1 MIMVF
6 FKKEIYREKTGESN
20 MNQHIALWTKK
31 QMRKQVAVIQG
42 EMAPSLVLKNASYL
56 NFALKKWVEANI
68 WILEDRIVYVGEKL
82 PDVAEGTEIVDVNGQ
97 YVVPGYIEPHCH
109 PFQLYNP
116 QTLSRYALQ
125 RGTSVFL
132 ADNFMLLF
140 EMNVSKALSF
150 MEGVNELPASFFWW
164 CRYDAQ
170 TELLD
175 EEKYFSE
182 KSIRQLLDSPYV
194 LQGGELTSWP
204 RVLQGD
210 DTILHWMLQ
219 TKKAG
224 KKIEGH
230 LPGASEKTL
239 TAMTLLGV
247 DCDHEAMTGTEVIDR
262 LNAGMQVSLRYSS
275 IRPDLPKLLR
285 QMKEEGITNFERI
298 FFTTDGSTP
307 AFYEE
312 GVTDRMISIALD
324 AGIDPIDAYAMVSYN
339 AARYYGLDHLFG
351 MIAPGRVAHLNLLE
365 DPRNPLPVSVLA
377 KGEWVKKDGRETK
390 ASTEADFD
398 FADYGLTRREITW
411 DLTDEDFQFSGLVG
425 IEMYNSVITRPYN
438 VSINPFSEEINEES
452 DECFLMLIDKEG
464 KWRTNTIIKGF
475 AKNLYGFASSY
486 SNTGDLLII
495 GKSKKD
501 MMLAFSR
508 LKELGGG
515 IVLAEK
521 GSVAAEIKLP
531 VAGGM
536 SNLAIEELIQ
546 EEKALTTALRERG
559 YQYEDPIYSLLF
571 FSSTHLPY
579 IRITQRGIYDVKK
592 KGLLFPSIMR

>member
-1 MIMVF
+1 
-6 FKKEIYREKTGESN
+6 
-20 MNQHIALWTKK
+20 MNQHIAFWTKA

-42 EMAPSLVLKNASYL
+42 ELAPSLVLTNATYL
-56 NFALKKWVEANI
+56 NTALKKWVKANI
-68 WILEDRIVYVGEKL
+68 WILEDRIVYVGEKM
-82 PDVAEGTEIVDVNGQ
+82 PDHRSGTEITDLEGKF
-97 YVVPGYIEPHCH
+97 VVPGYIEPHCH

-116 QTLSRYALQ
+116 QSLSRYALQ

-140 EMNVSKALSF
+140 EMNISKALSF
-150 MEGVNELPASFFWW
+150 MEDVNDLPSNFFWW

-170 TELLD
+170 TELL
-175 EEKYFSE
+175 EEENYFSE
-182 KSIRQLLDSPYV
+182 KSVRQLLESPYV

-204 RVLQGD
+204 RVLHGD
-210 DTILHWMLQ
+210 DTLLHWMLK

-247 DCDHEAMTGTEVIDR
+247 DCDHEAMTGTEVMDR
-262 LNAGMQVSLRYSS
+262 LNAGLQVSLRYSS

-285 QMKEEGITNFERI
+285 QMKEEGITNYERI
-298 FFTTDGSTP
+298 FMTTDGSTP

-312 GVTDRMISIALD
+312 GVTDKMLQIALE
-324 AGIDPIDAYAMVSYN
+324 AGLDPVDAYMMVSYN
-339 AARYYGLDHLFG
+339 VARYYGLDHLFG
-351 MIAPGRVAHLNLLE
+351 MVAAGRVAHLNIL
-365 DPRNPLPVSVLA
+365 DDVTNPLPESVLA
-377 KGEWVKKDGRETK
+377 KGKWMKRNGKDVSEDK
-390 ASTEADFD
+390 DFD
-398 FADYGLTRREITW
+398 FDWEGHGIRKREITW
-411 DLTDEDFQFSGLVG
+411 DLQDEDFQFSGLVG

-464 KWRTNTIIKGF
+464 KWRTNTIVKGF

-495 GKSKKD
+495 GKNKKD
-501 MMLAFSR
+501 MALAFER
-508 LKELGGG
+508 LKEVGGG
-515 IVLAEK
+515 IVLAER
-521 GSVAAEIKLP
+521 GEIVAEIKLP
-531 VAGGM
+531 LAGGM
-536 SNLAIEELIQ
+536 SNLSIEELVV
-546 EEKALTTALRERG
+546 EEKRLTNALRERG

>member
-1 MIMVF
+1 
-6 FKKEIYREKTGESN
+6 
-20 MNQHIALWTKK
+20 MNQHIAFWTKA

-42 EMAPSLVLKNASYL
+42 ELAPSLVLTNATYL
-56 NFALKKWVEANI
+56 NTALKKWVKANI
-68 WILEDRIVYVGEKL
+68 WILQDRIVYVGEKM
-82 PDVAEGTEIVDVNGQ
+82 PEHTKGTEITDLEGKF
-97 YVVPGYIEPHCH
+97 VVPGYIEPHCH

-116 QTLSRYALQ
+116 QSLSRYALQ

-140 EMNVSKALSF
+140 EMNISKALSF
-150 MEGVNELPASFFWW
+150 MEDMNDLPSNFFWW

-170 TELLD
+170 TELL
-175 EEKYFSE
+175 EEENYFSE
-182 KSIRQLLDSPYV
+182 KSVRQLLESPYV

-204 RVLQGD
+204 RVLHGD
-210 DTILHWMLQ
+210 DTLLHWMLK

-247 DCDHEAMTGTEVIDR
+247 DCDHEAMTGTEVMDR
-262 LNAGMQVSLRYSS
+262 LNAGLQVSLRYSS

-298 FFTTDGSTP
+298 FMTTDGSTP

-312 GVTDRMISIALD
+312 GVTDKMLQIALE
-324 AGIDPIDAYAMVSYN
+324 AGLDPVDAYMMVSYN
-339 AARYYGLDHLFG
+339 VARYYGLDHLFG
-351 MIAPGRVAHLNLLE
+351 MVAAGRVAHLNIL
-365 DPRNPLPVSVLA
+365 DDVTNPLPESVLA
-377 KGEWVKKDGRETK
+377 KGKWMKRDGKDVSDDR
-390 ASTEADFD
+390 DFQFD
-398 FADYGLTRREITW
+398 WEGHGIKEREISW
-411 DLTDEDFQFSGLVG
+411 DLQDEDFQFSGLVG

-438 VSINPFSEEINEES
+438 VSINPFSEEINGES

-464 KWRTNTIIKGF
+464 KWRINTVVKGF

-501 MMLAFSR
+501 MAVAFER
-508 LKELGGG
+508 LKEVGGG
-515 IVLAEK
+515 IVLAER
-521 GSVAAEIKLP
+521 GEIVAEIKLP
-531 VAGGM
+531 LAGGM
-536 SNLAIEELIQ
+536 SNLSIEELVV
-546 EEKALTTALRERG
+546 EEKRLTNALRERG

>member
-1 MIMVF
+1 
-6 FKKEIYREKTGESN
+6 
-20 MNQHIALWTKK
+20 MNQHIAFWNKS

-42 EMAPSLVLKNASYL
+42 EMAPSLVLKNAAYL
-56 NFALKKWVEANI
+56 NTALKKWTKANI
-68 WILEDRIVYVGEKL
+68 WILEDRIIYVGEKL
-82 PDVAEGTEIVDVNGQ
+82 PAKDTGTEYADLEGRF
-97 YVVPGYIEPHCH
+97 VVPGYIEPHCH

-140 EMNVSKALSF
+140 EMNISKALSF
-150 MEGVNELPASFFWW
+150 MEDVNEMPANFFWW

-170 TELLD
+170 TELAE

-182 KSIRQLLDSPYV
+182 TSIKKLLESPYV

-210 DTILHWMLQ
+210 DTLLHWMLK

-262 LNAGMQVSLRYSS
+262 LNAGLQVSLRYSS

-312 GVTDRMISIALD
+312 GVTDKMLEIALE
-324 AGIDPIDAYAMVSYN
+324 AGIDPVDAYMMVSYN
-339 AARYYGLDHLFG
+339 VARYYGMDHLFG
-351 MIAPGRVAHLNLLE
+351 MVAPGRVAHLNIL
-365 DPRNPLPVSVLA
+365 DDIHNPLPVSVLA
-377 KGEWVKKDGRETK
+377 KGKWMKRDGIDISKDE
-390 ASTEADFD
+390 DFEFD
-398 FADYGLTRREITW
+398 WEGHGISQRKIDW
-411 DLTDEDFQFSGLVG
+411 DLHDDDFQFSGLVG

-464 KWRTNTIIKGF
+464 KWRTNTIVKGF

-501 MMLAFSR
+501 MSLAFER
-508 LKELGGG
+508 LKEIGGG
-515 IVLAEK
+515 IVLTEK
-521 GSVAAEIKLP
+521 GKVIAEINLP
-531 VAGGM
+531 LAGGM
-536 SNLAIEELIQ
+536 SNLAIEELME
-546 EEKALTTALRERG
+546 EEKALTRALRDRG

>member
-1 MIMVF
+1 
-6 FKKEIYREKTGESN
+6 
-20 MNQHIALWTKK
+20 MNQHIAFWTKA

-42 EMAPSLVLKNASYL
+42 ELAPSLVLTNATYL
-56 NFALKKWVEANI
+56 NTALKKWVKANI
-68 WILEDRIVYVGEKL
+68 WILQDRIVYVGEKM
-82 PDVAEGTEIVDVNGQ
+82 PEHTTGTEITDLEGKF
-97 YVVPGYIEPHCH
+97 VVPGYIEPHCH

-116 QTLSRYALQ
+116 QSLSRYALQ

-140 EMNVSKALSF
+140 EMNISKALSF
-150 MEGVNELPASFFWW
+150 MEDVNDLPSNFFWW

-170 TELLD
+170 TELL
-175 EEKYFSE
+175 EEENYFSE
-182 KSIRQLLDSPYV
+182 KSVRQLLESPYV

-204 RVLQGD
+204 RVLHGD
-210 DTILHWMLQ
+210 DTLLHWMLK

-247 DCDHEAMTGTEVIDR
+247 DCDHEAMTGTEVMDR
-262 LNAGMQVSLRYSS
+262 LNAGLQVSLRYSS

-285 QMKEEGITNFERI
+285 QMKEEGITNYERI
-298 FFTTDGSTP
+298 FMTTDGSTP

-312 GVTDRMISIALD
+312 GVTDKMLEIALE
-324 AGIDPIDAYAMVSYN
+324 AGLDPVDAYMMVSYN
-339 AARYYGLDHLFG
+339 VARYYGLDHLFG
-351 MIAPGRVAHLNLLE
+351 MVAAGRVAHLNIL
-365 DPRNPLPVSVLA
+365 DDVTNPLPESVLA
-377 KGEWVKKDGRETK
+377 KGKWMKRDGKDVSNDR
-390 ASTEADFD
+390 DFQFD
-398 FADYGLTRREITW
+398 WEGHGIKQREIKW
-411 DLTDEDFQFSGLVG
+411 DLQDEDFQFSGLVG

-438 VSINPFSEEINEES
+438 VSINPFSEEINGES

-464 KWRTNTIIKGF
+464 KWRINTVVKGF

-501 MMLAFSR
+501 MAVAFER
-508 LKELGGG
+508 LKEVGGG
-515 IVLAEK
+515 IVLAER
-521 GSVAAEIKLP
+521 GEIVAEIKLP
-531 VAGGM
+531 LAGGM
-536 SNLAIEELIQ
+536 SNLSIEELVV
-546 EEKALTTALRERG
+546 EEKRLTSALRERG

>member
-1 MIMVF
+1 
-6 FKKEIYREKTGESN
+6 
-20 MNQHIALWTKK
+20 MNQHIAFWTKA

-42 EMAPSLVLKNASYL
+42 ELAPSLVLTNATYL
-56 NFALKKWVEANI
+56 NTALKKWVKANI
-68 WILEDRIVYVGEKL
+68 WILHDRIVYVGEKM
-82 PDVAEGTEIVDVNGQ
+82 PDHTKGTEITDLEGKF
-97 YVVPGYIEPHCH
+97 VVPGYIEPHCH

-116 QTLSRYALQ
+116 QSLSRYALQ

-140 EMNVSKALSF
+140 EMNISKALSF
-150 MEGVNELPASFFWW
+150 MEDVNDLPSNFFWW

-170 TELLD
+170 TELL
-175 EEKYFSE
+175 EEENYFSE
-182 KSIRQLLDSPYV
+182 KSVRQLLESPYV

-204 RVLQGD
+204 RVLHGD
-210 DTILHWMLQ
+210 DTLLHWMLK

-247 DCDHEAMTGTEVIDR
+247 DCDHEAMTGTEVMDR
-262 LNAGMQVSLRYSS
+262 LNAGLQVSLRYSS

-285 QMKEEGITNFERI
+285 QMKEEGITNYERI
-298 FFTTDGSTP
+298 FMTTDGSTP

-312 GVTDRMISIALD
+312 GVTDKMLQIALE
-324 AGIDPIDAYAMVSYN
+324 AGLDPVDAYMMVSYN
-339 AARYYGLDHLFG
+339 VARYYGLDHLFG
-351 MIAPGRVAHLNLLE
+351 MVAAGRVAHLNIL
-365 DPRNPLPVSVLA
+365 DDVTNPLPESVLA
-377 KGEWVKKDGRETK
+377 KGKWMKRDGKDVSEDRDFHFDWEGHGIKK
-390 ASTEADFD
+390 
-398 FADYGLTRREITW
+398 REITW
-411 DLTDEDFQFSGLVG
+411 DLQDEDFQFSGLVG

-438 VSINPFSEEINEES
+438 VSINPFSEEINGES

-464 KWRTNTIIKGF
+464 KWRTNTIVKGF

-501 MMLAFSR
+501 MAVAFER
-508 LKELGGG
+508 LKEVGGG
-515 IVLAEK
+515 IVLAER
-521 GSVAAEIKLP
+521 GEIVAEIKLP
-531 VAGGM
+531 LAGGM
-536 SNLAIEELIQ
+536 SNLSIEELVV
-546 EEKALTTALRERG
+546 EEKRLTNALRERG

>member
-1 MIMVF
+1 
-6 FKKEIYREKTGESN
+6 
-20 MNQHIALWTKK
+20 MNQHIAFWTKA

-42 EMAPSLVLKNASYL
+42 ELAPSLVLTNATYL
-56 NFALKKWVEANI
+56 NTALKKWVKANI
-68 WILEDRIVYVGEKL
+68 WILQDRIVYVGEKM
-82 PDVAEGTEIVDVNGQ
+82 PEHTTGTEITDLEGKF
-97 YVVPGYIEPHCH
+97 VVPGYIEPHCH

-116 QTLSRYALQ
+116 QSLSRYALQ

-140 EMNVSKALSF
+140 EMNISKALSF
-150 MEGVNELPASFFWW
+150 MEDVNDLPSNFFWW

-170 TELLD
+170 TELL
-175 EEKYFSE
+175 EEENYFSE
-182 KSIRQLLDSPYV
+182 KSVRQLLESPYV

-204 RVLQGD
+204 RVLHGD
-210 DTILHWMLQ
+210 DTLLHWMLK

-247 DCDHEAMTGTEVIDR
+247 DCDHEAMTGTEVMDR
-262 LNAGMQVSLRYSS
+262 LNAGLQVSLRYSS

-285 QMKEEGITNFERI
+285 QMKEEGITNYERI
-298 FFTTDGSTP
+298 FMTTDGSTP

-312 GVTDRMISIALD
+312 GVTDKMLQIALE
-324 AGIDPIDAYAMVSYN
+324 AGLDPVDAYMMVSYN
-339 AARYYGLDHLFG
+339 VARYYGLDHLFG
-351 MIAPGRVAHLNLLE
+351 MVAAGRVAHLNILE
-365 DPRNPLPVSVLA
+365 DVTNPLPESVLA
-377 KGEWVKKDGRETK
+377 KGKWMKRDGEDVSDDR
-390 ASTEADFD
+390 DFHFD
-398 FADYGLTRREITW
+398 WEGHGIRKREITW
-411 DLTDEDFQFSGLVG
+411 DLQDEDFQFSGLVG

-464 KWRTNTIIKGF
+464 KWRTNTIVKGF

-501 MMLAFSR
+501 MAVAFER
-508 LKELGGG
+508 LKEVGGG
-515 IVLAEK
+515 IVLAER
-521 GSVAAEIKLP
+521 GEIVAEIKLP
-531 VAGGM
+531 LVGGM
-536 SNLAIEELIQ
+536 SNLGIEELVV
-546 EEKALTTALRERG
+546 EEKRLTNALRERG

>member
-1 MIMVF
+1 
-6 FKKEIYREKTGESN
+6 
-20 MNQHIALWTKK
+20 MNQHIAFWTKA

-42 EMAPSLVLKNASYL
+42 ELAPSLVLTNVTYL
-56 NFALKKWVEANI
+56 NTALKKWVKANI
-68 WILEDRIVYVGEKL
+68 WILHDRIVYVGEKM
-82 PDVAEGTEIVDVNGQ
+82 PDCTNGTEITDLEGKF
-97 YVVPGYIEPHCH
+97 VVPGYIEPHCH

-116 QTLSRYALQ
+116 QSFSRYALQ

-140 EMNVSKALSF
+140 EMNISKALSF
-150 MEGVNELPASFFWW
+150 MEDVNDLPSNFFWW

-170 TELLD
+170 TELL
-175 EEKYFSE
+175 EEENYFSE
-182 KSIRQLLDSPYV
+182 KSVRQLLESPYV

-210 DTILHWMLQ
+210 DTLLHWMLK

-247 DCDHEAMTGTEVIDR
+247 DCDHEAMTGTEVMDR
-262 LNAGMQVSLRYSS
+262 LNAGLQVSLRYSS

-285 QMKEEGITNFERI
+285 QMKEEGITNYERI
-298 FFTTDGSTP
+298 FMTTDGSTP

-312 GVTDRMISIALD
+312 GVTDKMLQIALE
-324 AGIDPIDAYAMVSYN
+324 AGLDPVDAYMMVSYN
-339 AARYYGLDHLFG
+339 VARYYGLDHLFG
-351 MIAPGRVAHLNLLE
+351 MVAAGRVAHLNIL
-365 DPRNPLPVSVLA
+365 DDVTNPLPESVLA
-377 KGEWVKKDGRETK
+377 KGKWMKRDGKDVSDDRDFQFDWEGHGIKK
-390 ASTEADFD
+390 
-398 FADYGLTRREITW
+398 REIKW
-411 DLTDEDFQFSGLVG
+411 DLQDEDFQFSGLVG

-438 VSINPFSEEINEES
+438 VSISPFSEEINGES

-464 KWRTNTIIKGF
+464 KWRTNTIVKGF

-501 MMLAFSR
+501 MALAFKR
-508 LKELGGG
+508 LKEVGGG
-515 IVLAEK
+515 IVLAER
-521 GSVAAEIKLP
+521 GEIVAEIKLP
-531 VAGGM
+531 LAGGM
-536 SNLAIEELIQ
+536 SNLSIEELVV
-546 EEKALTTALRERG
+546 EEKRLTNALRERG

>member
-1 MIMVF
+1 
-6 FKKEIYREKTGESN
+6 
-20 MNQHIALWTKK
+20 MNQHIAFWTKA

-42 EMAPSLVLKNASYL
+42 ELAPSLVLTNATYL
-56 NFALKKWVEANI
+56 NTALKKWVKANI
-68 WILEDRIVYVGEKL
+68 WILQDRIVYVGEKM
-82 PDVAEGTEIVDVNGQ
+82 PEHTTGTEITDLEGKF
-97 YVVPGYIEPHCH
+97 VVPGYIEPHCH

-116 QTLSRYALQ
+116 QSLSRYALQ

-140 EMNVSKALSF
+140 EMSISKALSF
-150 MEGVNELPASFFWW
+150 MEDVNDLPSNFFWW

-170 TELLD
+170 TELL
-175 EEKYFSE
+175 EEENYFSE
-182 KSIRQLLDSPYV
+182 KSVRQLLESPYV

-204 RVLQGD
+204 RVLHGD
-210 DTILHWMLQ
+210 DTLLHWMLK

-247 DCDHEAMTGTEVIDR
+247 DCDHEAMTGTEVMDR
-262 LNAGMQVSLRYSS
+262 LNAGLQVSLRYSS

-285 QMKEEGITNFERI
+285 QMKEEGITNYERI
-298 FFTTDGSTP
+298 FMTTDGSTP

-312 GVTDRMISIALD
+312 GVTDKMLEIALE
-324 AGIDPIDAYAMVSYN
+324 AGLDPVDAYMMVSYN
-339 AARYYGLDHLFG
+339 VARYYGLDHLFG
-351 MIAPGRVAHLNLLE
+351 MVAAGRVAHLNIL
-365 DPRNPLPVSVLA
+365 DDVTNPLPESVLA
-377 KGEWVKKDGRETK
+377 KGKWMKRDGKDVSDDRDFQFDWEGHGIKKRDIK
-390 ASTEADFD
+390 
-398 FADYGLTRREITW
+398 W
-411 DLTDEDFQFSGLVG
+411 DLQDEDFQFSGLVG

-438 VSINPFSEEINEES
+438 VSINPFSEEINGES

-464 KWRTNTIIKGF
+464 KWRINTVVKGF

-501 MMLAFSR
+501 MAVAFER
-508 LKELGGG
+508 LKEVGGG
-515 IVLAEK
+515 IVLAER
-521 GSVAAEIKLP
+521 GEIVAEIKLP
-531 VAGGM
+531 LAGGM
-536 SNLAIEELIQ
+536 SNLSIEELVV
-546 EEKALTTALRERG
+546 EEKRLTNALRERG

>member
-1 MIMVF
+1 
-6 FKKEIYREKTGESN
+6 
-20 MNQHIALWTKK
+20 MNQHIAFWTKA

-42 EMAPSLVLKNASYL
+42 ELAPSLVLTNATYL
-56 NFALKKWVEANI
+56 NTALKKWVKANI
-68 WILEDRIVYVGEKL
+68 WILQDRIVYVGEKM
-82 PDVAEGTEIVDVNGQ
+82 PEHTTGTEITDLGGKF
-97 YVVPGYIEPHCH
+97 VVPGYIEPHCH

-116 QTLSRYALQ
+116 QSLSRYALQ

-140 EMNVSKALSF
+140 EMNISKALSF
-150 MEGVNELPASFFWW
+150 MEDVNDLPSNFFWW

-170 TELLD
+170 TELL
-175 EEKYFSE
+175 EEENYFSE
-182 KSIRQLLDSPYV
+182 KSVRQLLESPYV

-204 RVLQGD
+204 RVLHGD
-210 DTILHWMLQ
+210 DTLLHWMLK

-247 DCDHEAMTGTEVIDR
+247 DCDHEAMTGTEVMDR
-262 LNAGMQVSLRYSS
+262 LNAGLQVSLRYSS

-285 QMKEEGITNFERI
+285 QMKEEGITNYERI
-298 FFTTDGSTP
+298 FMTTDGSTP

-312 GVTDRMISIALD
+312 GVTDKMLEIALE
-324 AGIDPIDAYAMVSYN
+324 AGLDPVDAYMMVSYN
-339 AARYYGLDHLFG
+339 VARYYGLDHLFG
-351 MIAPGRVAHLNLLE
+351 MVAAGRVAHLNIL
-365 DPRNPLPVSVLA
+365 DDVTNPLPESVLA
-377 KGEWVKKDGRETK
+377 KGKWMKRDGKDVSNDR
-390 ASTEADFD
+390 DFQFD
-398 FADYGLTRREITW
+398 WEGHGIKQREIKW
-411 DLTDEDFQFSGLVG
+411 DLQDEDFQFSGLVG

-438 VSINPFSEEINEES
+438 VSINPFSEEINGES

-464 KWRTNTIIKGF
+464 KWRINTVVKGF

-501 MMLAFSR
+501 MAVAFER
-508 LKELGGG
+508 LKEVGGG
-515 IVLAEK
+515 IVLAER
-521 GSVAAEIKLP
+521 GEIVAEIKLP
-531 VAGGM
+531 LAGGM
-536 SNLAIEELIQ
+536 SNLSIEELVV
-546 EEKALTTALRERG
+546 EEKRLTSALRERG

>member
-1 MIMVF
+1 
-6 FKKEIYREKTGESN
+6 
-20 MNQHIALWTKK
+20 MNQHIAFWTKA

-42 EMAPSLVLKNASYL
+42 ELAPSLVLTNATYL
-56 NFALKKWVEANI
+56 NTALKKWVKANI
-68 WILEDRIVYVGEKL
+68 WILEDRIVYVGEKM
-82 PDVAEGTEIVDVNGQ
+82 PEHTTGTEIADLEGKF
-97 YVVPGYIEPHCH
+97 VVPGYIEPHCH

-116 QTLSRYALQ
+116 QSLSRYALQ

-140 EMNVSKALSF
+140 EMNISKALSF
-150 MEGVNELPASFFWW
+150 MEDVNDLPSNFFWW

-170 TELLD
+170 TELL
-175 EEKYFSE
+175 EEENYFSE
-182 KSIRQLLDSPYV
+182 KSVRQLLESPYV

-204 RVLQGD
+204 RVLHGD
-210 DTILHWMLQ
+210 DTLLHWMLK

-247 DCDHEAMTGTEVIDR
+247 DCDHEAMTGTEVMER
-262 LNAGMQVSLRYSS
+262 LNAGLQVSLRYSS

-285 QMKEEGITNFERI
+285 QMKEEGITNYERI
-298 FFTTDGSTP
+298 FMTTDGSTP

-312 GVTDRMISIALD
+312 GVTDKMLQIALE
-324 AGIDPIDAYAMVSYN
+324 AGLDPVDAYMMVSYN
-339 AARYYGLDHLFG
+339 VARYYGLDHLFG
-351 MIAPGRVAHLNLLE
+351 MVAAGRVAHLNIL
-365 DPRNPLPVSVLA
+365 DDVTNPLPESVLA
-377 KGEWVKKDGRETK
+377 KGKWMKRDDKDV
-390 ASTEADFD
+390 SADRDFQFD
-398 FADYGLTRREITW
+398 WEGHGILKREITW
-411 DLTDEDFQFSGLVG
+411 DLQDEDFQFSGLVG

-438 VSINPFSEEINEES
+438 VSINPFSEEINGES

-464 KWRTNTIIKGF
+464 KWRINTVVKGF

-501 MMLAFSR
+501 MAVAFER
-508 LKELGGG
+508 LKEVGGG
-515 IVLAEK
+515 IVLAER
-521 GSVAAEIKLP
+521 GEIVAEIKLP
-531 VAGGM
+531 LAGGM
-536 SNLAIEELIQ
+536 SNLSIEELVV
-546 EEKALTTALRERG
+546 EEKRLTNALRERG

>member
-1 MIMVF
+1 
-6 FKKEIYREKTGESN
+6 
-20 MNQHIALWTKK
+20 MNQHIAFWTKA

-42 EMAPSLVLKNASYL
+42 ELAPSLVLTNATYL
-56 NFALKKWVEANI
+56 NTALKKWVKANI
-68 WILEDRIVYVGEKL
+68 WILQDRIVYVGEKM
-82 PDVAEGTEIVDVNGQ
+82 PEHTTGTEITDLEGKF
-97 YVVPGYIEPHCH
+97 VVPGYIEPHCH

-116 QTLSRYALQ
+116 QSLSRYALQ

-140 EMNVSKALSF
+140 EMNISKALSF
-150 MEGVNELPASFFWW
+150 MEDVNDLPSNFFWW

-170 TELLD
+170 TELL
-175 EEKYFSE
+175 EEENYFSE
-182 KSIRQLLDSPYV
+182 KSVRQLLESPYV

-204 RVLQGD
+204 RVLHGD
-210 DTILHWMLQ
+210 DTLLHWMLK

-247 DCDHEAMTGTEVIDR
+247 DCDHEAMTGTEVMDR
-262 LNAGMQVSLRYSS
+262 LNAGLQVSLRYSS
-275 IRPDLPKLLR
+275 IRPDLPKLLS
-285 QMKEEGITNFERI
+285 QMKEKGITNYERI
-298 FFTTDGSTP
+298 FMTTDGSTP

-312 GVTDRMISIALD
+312 GVTDKMLEIALE
-324 AGIDPIDAYAMVSYN
+324 AGLDSVDAYMMVSYN
-339 AARYYGLDHLFG
+339 VARYYGLDHLFG
-351 MIAPGRVAHLNLLE
+351 MIAAGRVAHLNIL
-365 DPRNPLPVSVLA
+365 DDVANPLPESVLA
-377 KGEWVKKDGRETK
+377 KGKWMKRDGKDVSDDRDFQFDWDGHGIKK
-390 ASTEADFD
+390 
-398 FADYGLTRREITW
+398 REIKW
-411 DLTDEDFQFSGLVG
+411 DLQDEDFQFSGLVG

-438 VSINPFSEEINEES
+438 VSINPFSEEINGES

-464 KWRTNTIIKGF
+464 KWRINTVVKGF

-501 MMLAFSR
+501 MAVAFER
-508 LKELGGG
+508 LKEVGGG
-515 IVLAEK
+515 IVLAER
-521 GSVAAEIKLP
+521 GEIVAEIKLP
-531 VAGGM
+531 LAGGM
-536 SNLAIEELIQ
+536 SNLSIEELVV
-546 EEKALTTALRERG
+546 EEKRLTNALRERG

>member
-1 MIMVF
+1 
-6 FKKEIYREKTGESN
+6 
-20 MNQHIALWTKK
+20 MNQHIAFWTKA

-42 EMAPSLVLKNASYL
+42 ELAPSLVLTNATYL
-56 NFALKKWVEANI
+56 NTALKKWVKANI
-68 WILEDRIVYVGEKL
+68 WILQDRIVYVGEKM
-82 PDVAEGTEIVDVNGQ
+82 PEHTKGTEITDLEGKF
-97 YVVPGYIEPHCH
+97 VVPGYIEPHCH

-116 QTLSRYALQ
+116 QSLSRYALQ

-140 EMNVSKALSF
+140 EMNISKALSF
-150 MEGVNELPASFFWW
+150 MEDMNDLPSNFFWW

-170 TELLD
+170 TELL
-175 EEKYFSE
+175 EEENYFSE
-182 KSIRQLLDSPYV
+182 KSVRQLLESPYV

-204 RVLQGD
+204 RVLHGD
-210 DTILHWMLQ
+210 DTLLHWMLK

-247 DCDHEAMTGTEVIDR
+247 DCDHEAMTGTEVMDR
-262 LNAGMQVSLRYSS
+262 LNAGLQVSLRYSS

-298 FFTTDGSTP
+298 FMTTDGSTP

-312 GVTDRMISIALD
+312 GVTDKMLQIALE
-324 AGIDPIDAYAMVSYN
+324 AGLDPVDAYMMVSYN
-339 AARYYGLDHLFG
+339 VARYYGLDHLFG
-351 MIAPGRVAHLNLLE
+351 MVAAGRVAHLNIL
-365 DPRNPLPVSVLA
+365 DDVTNPLPESVLA
-377 KGEWVKKDGRETK
+377 KGKWMKRDGKDVSDDRDFQFDWEGHGIKK
-390 ASTEADFD
+390 
-398 FADYGLTRREITW
+398 REITW
-411 DLTDEDFQFSGLVG
+411 DLQDEDFQFSGLVG

-438 VSINPFSEEINEES
+438 VSINPFSEEINGES

-464 KWRTNTIIKGF
+464 KWRINTVVKGF

-501 MMLAFSR
+501 MAVAFER
-508 LKELGGG
+508 LKEVGGG
-515 IVLAEK
+515 IVLAER
-521 GSVAAEIKLP
+521 GEIVAEIKLP
-531 VAGGM
+531 LAGGM
-536 SNLAIEELIQ
+536 SNLSIEELVV
-546 EEKALTTALRERG
+546 EEKRLTNALRERG

>member
-1 MIMVF
+1 
-6 FKKEIYREKTGESN
+6 
-20 MNQHIALWTKK
+20 MNQHIAFWTKA
-31 QMRKQVAVIQG
+31 QLRKQVSVIQG
-42 EMAPSLVLKNASYL
+42 EMAPSLVLKNATYL
-56 NFALKKWVEANI
+56 NAALKKWTKANI

-82 PDVAEGTEIVDVNGQ
+82 PDKVEGTDFKDLEGQ

-140 EMNVSKALSF
+140 EMNISKALSF
-150 MEGVNELPASFFWW
+150 MEDVNELPTNFFWW

-170 TELLD
+170 TELLQ
-175 EEKYFSE
+175 EEDYFSE
-182 KSIRQLLDSPYV
+182 TSINQLLDSPYV

-204 RVLQGD
+204 RVLHGD
-210 DTILHWMLQ
+210 DTLLHWMLK

-247 DCDHEAMTGTEVIDR
+247 DCDHEAMTGTEVMDR
-262 LNAGMQVSLRYSS
+262 LNAGLQVSLRYSS

-298 FFTTDGSTP
+298 FMTTDGSTP

-312 GVTDRMISIALD
+312 GVTDKMLKIALE
-324 AGIDPIDAYAMVSYN
+324 AGIDPIDAYMMASYN
-339 AARYYGLDHLFG
+339 VARYYGLDHLFG
-351 MIAPGRVAHLNLLE
+351 MVAPGRVAHLNILDDLA
-365 DPRNPLPVSVLA
+365 NPLPVSVLA
-377 KGEWVKKDGRETK
+377 KGKWMKENGQDTSED
-390 ASTEADFD
+390 ADFAFD
-398 FADYGLTRREITW
+398 WAGHGIKQREIKW
-411 DLTDEDFQFSGLVG
+411 ELTDEDFQFSGLVG

-438 VSINPFSEEINEES
+438 VSINPFSEQINEES
-452 DECFLMLIDKEG
+452 DECFLMLIDKDG
-464 KWRTNTIIKGF
+464 KWRTNTIVKGF

-486 SNTGDLLII
+486 SNTGDLLVI

-501 MMLAFSR
+501 MALAFNR
-508 LKELGGG
+508 LKEVGGG
-515 IVLAEK
+515 IILAEK
-521 GSVAAEIKLP
+521 GEIVAEIKLP
-531 VAGGM
+531 LAGGM
-536 SNLAIEELIQ
+536 SNLAIEELIE
-546 EEKALTTALRERG
+546 EEKGLTSALRERG
-559 YQYEDPIYSLLF
+559 YVYEDPIYSLLF

>member
-1 MIMVF
+1 
-6 FKKEIYREKTGESN
+6 
-20 MNQHIALWTKK
+20 MNQHIAFWTKA

-42 EMAPSLVLKNASYL
+42 ELVPSLVLTNATYL
-56 NFALKKWVEANI
+56 NTALKKWVKANI
-68 WILEDRIVYVGEKL
+68 WILQDRIVYVGEKM
-82 PDVAEGTEIVDVNGQ
+82 PEHTTGTEITDLEGKF
-97 YVVPGYIEPHCH
+97 VVPGYIEPHCH

-116 QTLSRYALQ
+116 QSLSRYALQ

-140 EMNVSKALSF
+140 EMNISKALSF
-150 MEGVNELPASFFWW
+150 MEDVNDLPSNFFWW

-170 TELLD
+170 TELL
-175 EEKYFSE
+175 EEENYFSE
-182 KSIRQLLDSPYV
+182 KSVRQLLESPYV

-204 RVLQGD
+204 RVLHGD
-210 DTILHWMLQ
+210 DTLLHWMLK

-247 DCDHEAMTGTEVIDR
+247 DCDHEAMTGTEVMDR
-262 LNAGMQVSLRYSS
+262 LNAGLQVSLRYSS

-285 QMKEEGITNFERI
+285 QMKEEGITNYERI
-298 FFTTDGSTP
+298 FMTTDGSTP

-312 GVTDRMISIALD
+312 GVTDKMLEIALE
-324 AGIDPIDAYAMVSYN
+324 AGLDPVDAYMMVSYN
-339 AARYYGLDHLFG
+339 VARYYGLDHLFG
-351 MIAPGRVAHLNLLE
+351 MVAAGRVAHLNIL
-365 DPRNPLPVSVLA
+365 DDVTNPLPESVLA
-377 KGEWVKKDGRETK
+377 KGKWMKRDGKDVSNDR
-390 ASTEADFD
+390 DFQFD
-398 FADYGLTRREITW
+398 WEGHGIKQREINW
-411 DLTDEDFQFSGLVG
+411 DLQDEDFQFSGLVG

-438 VSINPFSEEINEES
+438 VSINPFSEEINGES

-464 KWRTNTIIKGF
+464 KWRINTVVKGF

-501 MMLAFSR
+501 MAVAFER
-508 LKELGGG
+508 LKEVGGG
-515 IVLAEK
+515 IVLAER
-521 GSVAAEIKLP
+521 GEIVAEIKLP
-531 VAGGM
+531 LAGGM
-536 SNLAIEELIQ
+536 SNLSIEELVV
-546 EEKALTTALRERG
+546 EEKRLTSALRERG

>member
-1 MIMVF
+1 
-6 FKKEIYREKTGESN
+6 
-20 MNQHIALWTKK
+20 MNQHIAFWTKA

-42 EMAPSLVLKNASYL
+42 ELAPSLVLTNATYL
-56 NFALKKWVEANI
+56 NTALKKWVKANI
-68 WILEDRIVYVGEKL
+68 WILQDRIVYVGEKMPEHTTGMEITDL
-82 PDVAEGTEIVDVNGQ
+82 EGKF
-97 YVVPGYIEPHCH
+97 VVPGYIEPHCH

-116 QTLSRYALQ
+116 QSLSRYALQ

-140 EMNVSKALSF
+140 EMNISKALSF
-150 MEGVNELPASFFWW
+150 MEDVNDLPSNFFWW

-170 TELLD
+170 TELL
-175 EEKYFSE
+175 EEENYFSE
-182 KSIRQLLDSPYV
+182 KSVRQLLESPYV

-204 RVLQGD
+204 RVLHGD
-210 DTILHWMLQ
+210 DTLLHWMLK

-247 DCDHEAMTGTEVIDR
+247 DCDHEAMTGTEVMDR
-262 LNAGMQVSLRYSS
+262 LNAGLQVSLRYSS

-285 QMKEEGITNFERI
+285 QMKEEGITNYERI
-298 FFTTDGSTP
+298 FMTTDGSTP

-312 GVTDRMISIALD
+312 GVTDKMLQIALE
-324 AGIDPIDAYAMVSYN
+324 AGLDPVDAYMMVSYN
-339 AARYYGLDHLFG
+339 VARYYGLDHLFG
-351 MIAPGRVAHLNLLE
+351 MVAAGRVAHLNIL
-365 DPRNPLPVSVLA
+365 DDVTNPLPESVLA
-377 KGEWVKKDGRETK
+377 KGKWMKRDGKDVSDDR
-390 ASTEADFD
+390 DFQFD
-398 FADYGLTRREITW
+398 WEGHGIKQREIKW
-411 DLTDEDFQFSGLVG
+411 DLQDEDFQFSGLVG

-438 VSINPFSEEINEES
+438 VSINPFSEEINGES

-464 KWRTNTIIKGF
+464 KWRINTVVKGF

-501 MMLAFSR
+501 MAVAFER
-508 LKELGGG
+508 LKEVGGG
-515 IVLAEK
+515 IVLAER
-521 GSVAAEIKLP
+521 GEIVAEIKLP
-531 VAGGM
+531 LAGGM
-536 SNLAIEELIQ
+536 SNLSIEELVV
-546 EEKALTTALRERG
+546 EEKRLTNALRERG

>member
-1 MIMVF
+1 
-6 FKKEIYREKTGESN
+6 
-20 MNQHIALWTKK
+20 MNQHIAFWTKA

-42 EMAPSLVLKNASYL
+42 ELAPSLVLTNATYL
-56 NFALKKWVEANI
+56 NTALKKWVKANI
-68 WILEDRIVYVGEKL
+68 WILQDRIVYVGEKM
-82 PDVAEGTEIVDVNGQ
+82 PEHTTGTEITDLEGKF
-97 YVVPGYIEPHCH
+97 VVPGYIEPHCH

-116 QTLSRYALQ
+116 QSLSRYALQ

-140 EMNVSKALSF
+140 EMNISKALSF
-150 MEGVNELPASFFWW
+150 MEDVNDLPSNFFWW

-170 TELLD
+170 TELL
-175 EEKYFSE
+175 EEENYFSE
-182 KSIRQLLDSPYV
+182 KSVRQLLESPYV

-204 RVLQGD
+204 RVLHGD
-210 DTILHWMLQ
+210 DTLLHWMLK

-247 DCDHEAMTGTEVIDR
+247 DCDHEAMTGTEVMDR
-262 LNAGMQVSLRYSS
+262 LNAGLQVSLRYSS

-285 QMKEEGITNFERI
+285 QMKEEGITNYERI
-298 FFTTDGSTP
+298 FMTTDGSTP

-312 GVTDRMISIALD
+312 GVTDKMLEIALE
-324 AGIDPIDAYAMVSYN
+324 AGLDPVDAYMMVSYN
-339 AARYYGLDHLFG
+339 VARYYGLDHLFG
-351 MIAPGRVAHLNLLE
+351 MVAAGRVAHLNIL
-365 DPRNPLPVSVLA
+365 DDVTNPLPESVLA
-377 KGEWVKKDGRETK
+377 KGKWMKRDGKDVSDDRDFQFDWEGHGIKK
-390 ASTEADFD
+390 
-398 FADYGLTRREITW
+398 REITW
-411 DLTDEDFQFSGLVG
+411 DLQDEDFQFSGLVG

-464 KWRTNTIIKGF
+464 KWRINTVVKGF

-501 MMLAFSR
+501 MAVAFER
-508 LKELGGG
+508 LKEVGGG
-515 IVLAEK
+515 IVLAER
-521 GSVAAEIKLP
+521 GEIVAEIKLP
-531 VAGGM
+531 LAGGM
-536 SNLAIEELIQ
+536 SNLSIEELVV
-546 EEKALTTALRERG
+546 EEKRLTSALRERG

>member
-1 MIMVF
+1 
-6 FKKEIYREKTGESN
+6 
-20 MNQHIALWTKK
+20 MNQHIAFWTKA

-42 EMAPSLVLKNASYL
+42 ELAPSLVLTNATYL
-56 NFALKKWVEANI
+56 NTALKKWVKANI
-68 WILEDRIVYVGEKL
+68 WILHDRIVYVGEKM
-82 PDVAEGTEIVDVNGQ
+82 PDHTKGTEITDLEGKF
-97 YVVPGYIEPHCH
+97 VVPGYIEPHCH

-116 QTLSRYALQ
+116 QSLSRYALQ

-140 EMNVSKALSF
+140 EMNISKALSF
-150 MEGVNELPASFFWW
+150 MEDVNDLPSNFFWW

-170 TELLD
+170 TELL
-175 EEKYFSE
+175 EEENYFSE
-182 KSIRQLLDSPYV
+182 KSVRQLLESPYV

-204 RVLQGD
+204 RVLHGD
-210 DTILHWMLQ
+210 DTLLHWMLK

-247 DCDHEAMTGTEVIDR
+247 DCDHEAMTGTEVMDR
-262 LNAGMQVSLRYSS
+262 LNAGLQVSLRYSS
-275 IRPDLPKLLR
+275 IRPDLPILLR
-285 QMKEEGITNFERI
+285 QMKEEGITNYERI
-298 FFTTDGSTP
+298 FMTTDGSTP

-312 GVTDRMISIALD
+312 GVTDKMLQIALE
-324 AGIDPIDAYAMVSYN
+324 AGLDPVDAYMMVSYN
-339 AARYYGLDHLFG
+339 VARYYGLDHLFG
-351 MIAPGRVAHLNLLE
+351 MVAAGRVAHLNIL
-365 DPRNPLPVSVLA
+365 DDVANPLPESVLA
-377 KGEWVKKDGRETK
+377 KGKWMKRDGKDVSDDRDFQFDWEGHGIKKRD
-390 ASTEADFD
+390 
-398 FADYGLTRREITW
+398 INW
-411 DLTDEDFQFSGLVG
+411 DLQDEDFQFSGLVG

-438 VSINPFSEEINEES
+438 VSINPFSEEINGES

-464 KWRTNTIIKGF
+464 KWRINTVVKGF

-501 MMLAFSR
+501 MAVAFER
-508 LKELGGG
+508 LKEVGGG
-515 IVLAEK
+515 IVLAER
-521 GSVAAEIKLP
+521 GEIVAEIKLP
-531 VAGGM
+531 LAGGM
-536 SNLAIEELIQ
+536 SNLSIEELVV
-546 EEKALTTALRERG
+546 EEKRLTNALRERG

>member
-1 MIMVF
+1 
-6 FKKEIYREKTGESN
+6 
-20 MNQHIALWTKK
+20 MNQHIAFWTKK

-42 EMAPSLVLKNASYL
+42 EMAPSLVLENATYL
-56 NFALKKWVEANI
+56 NFALKKWVKANI
-68 WILEDRIVYVGEKL
+68 WMLDDRIVYVGEKM
-82 PDVAEGTEIVDVNGQ
+82 PAIIDGTEVVDVDGQ

-116 QTLSRYALQ
+116 QSLSRYALQ
-125 RGTSVFL
+125 RGTAVFL

-140 EMNVSKALSF
+140 EMNISKALSF
-150 MEGVNELPASFFWW
+150 MEDVNELPANFFWW

-170 TELLD
+170 TELLQ
-175 EEKYFSE
+175 EENCFTES
-182 KSIRQLLDSPYV
+182 SIKKLLDSPYV

-204 RVLQGD
+204 RVLHGD
-210 DTILHWMLQ
+210 DTLLHWMLQ

-230 LPGASEKTL
+230 LPGASLKTL

-262 LNAGMQVSLRYSS
+262 LNAGLQVSLRYSS
-275 IRPDLPKLLR
+275 IRPDLPKLLH
-285 QMKEEGITNFERI
+285 QLKEEGITNFERI

-307 AFYEE
+307 AFYED
-312 GVTDRMISIALD
+312 GVTDKMLSIALE
-324 AGIDPIDAYAMVSYN
+324 AGIDPVDAYAMVSYN
-339 AARYYGLDHLFG
+339 VARYYGLDHLFG
-351 MIAPGRVAHLNLLE
+351 MVAPGRVAHLNILD
-365 DPRNPLPVSVLA
+365 DPANPLPVSVLA
-377 KGEWVKKDGRETK
+377 KGKWVKKDGAETNG
-390 ASTEADFD
+390 STETEFD
-398 FADYGLTRREITW
+398 WAGHGLRPREIKW
-411 DLTDEDFQFSGLVG
+411 DLQEEDFQFSGLVG
-425 IEMYNSVITRPYN
+425 IEMFNSVITRPYN
-438 VSINPFSEEINEES
+438 VTINPFSEEIDEDS
-452 DECFLMLIDKEG
+452 DECFLMLIDKDG
-464 KWRTNTIIKGF
+464 KWRTNTIVKGF

-501 MMLAFSR
+501 MSLAFDR
-508 LKELGGG
+508 LKEIGGG

-521 GSVAAEIKLP
+521 GDIVAEIKLP
-531 VAGGM
+531 IAGGM
-536 SNLAIEELIQ
+536 SNLAIEDLIQ
-546 EEKALTTALRERG
+546 EEKVLTTALRERG

>member
-1 MIMVF
+1 
-6 FKKEIYREKTGESN
+6 
-20 MNQHIALWTKK
+20 MNQHIAFWTKA

-42 EMAPSLVLKNASYL
+42 ELAPSLVLTNATYL
-56 NFALKKWVEANI
+56 NTALKKWVKANI
-68 WILEDRIVYVGEKL
+68 WILQDRIVYVGEKM
-82 PDVAEGTEIVDVNGQ
+82 PEHTTGTEITDLEGKF
-97 YVVPGYIEPHCH
+97 VVPGYIEPHCH

-116 QTLSRYALQ
+116 QSLSRYALQ

-140 EMNVSKALSF
+140 EMNISKALSF
-150 MEGVNELPASFFWW
+150 MEDVNDLPSNFFWW

-170 TELLD
+170 TELL
-175 EEKYFSE
+175 EEENYFSE
-182 KSIRQLLDSPYV
+182 KSVRQLLESPYV

-204 RVLQGD
+204 RVLHGD
-210 DTILHWMLQ
+210 DTLLHWMLK

-247 DCDHEAMTGTEVIDR
+247 DCDHEAMTGTEVMDR
-262 LNAGMQVSLRYSS
+262 LNAGLQVSLRYSS

-285 QMKEEGITNFERI
+285 QMKEEGITNYERI
-298 FFTTDGSTP
+298 FMTTDGSTP

-312 GVTDRMISIALD
+312 GVTDKMLEIALE
-324 AGIDPIDAYAMVSYN
+324 AGLDPVDAYMMVSYN
-339 AARYYGLDHLFG
+339 VARYYGLDHLFG
-351 MIAPGRVAHLNLLE
+351 MVAAGRVAHLNIL
-365 DPRNPLPVSVLA
+365 DDVTNPLPESVLA
-377 KGEWVKKDGRETK
+377 KGKWMKRDGKDVSEDRDFQFDWEGHGIKK
-390 ASTEADFD
+390 
-398 FADYGLTRREITW
+398 REITW
-411 DLTDEDFQFSGLVG
+411 DLQDEDFQFSGLVG

-464 KWRTNTIIKGF
+464 KWRINTVVKGF

-501 MMLAFSR
+501 MAVAFER
-508 LKELGGG
+508 LKEVGGG
-515 IVLAEK
+515 IVLAER
-521 GSVAAEIKLP
+521 GDIVAEIKLP
-531 VAGGM
+531 LAGGM
-536 SNLAIEELIQ
+536 SNLSIEELVV
-546 EEKALTTALRERG
+546 EEKRLTSALRERG

>member
-1 MIMVF
+1 
-6 FKKEIYREKTGESN
+6 
-20 MNQHIALWTKK
+20 MNQHIAFWTKA
-31 QMRKQVAVIQG
+31 QMRQQVAVIQG
-42 EMAPSLVLKNASYL
+42 EMAPSLVLKNANYL
-56 NFALKKWVEANI
+56 NTALKKWVTANI
-68 WILEDRIVYVGEKL
+68 WILNDRIVYVGEKL
-82 PDVAEGTEIVDVNGQ
+82 PSANDETEVVDVEGQ
-97 YVVPGYIEPHCH
+97 FVVPGYIEPHCH

-132 ADNFMLLF
+132 CDNFMLLF
-140 EMNVSKALSF
+140 EMKVTKALSF
-150 MEGVNELPASFFWW
+150 MEDMNHLPANFFWW

-170 TELLD
+170 TELA
-175 EEKYFSE
+175 EEENYFSE
-182 KSIRQLLDSPYV
+182 TSIKQLLDSPYV

-204 RVLQGD
+204 RVLHGD
-210 DTILHWMLQ
+210 DTLLHWMLQ

-239 TAMTLLGV
+239 TAMSLLGV
-247 DCDHEAMTGTEVIDR
+247 DCDHEAMTGTEVLDR
-262 LNAGMQVSLRYSS
+262 LNAGLQVSLRYSS

-285 QMKEEGITNFERI
+285 QMKEEGISNFERI

-312 GVTDRMISIALD
+312 GVTDKMLSIALE
-324 AGIDPIDAYAMVSYN
+324 AGIDPVDAYMMVSYN
-339 AARYYGLDHLFG
+339 VARYYGLDHLFG
-351 MIAPGRVAHLNLLE
+351 MVAPGRVAHLNILE
-365 DPRNPLPVSVLA
+365 TPENPLPVSVLA
-377 KGEWVKKDGRETK
+377 KGKWMKRDGVDV
-390 ASTEADFD
+390 SQDADFD
-398 FADYGLTRREITW
+398 FDWEGHGIKKRSINW
-411 DLTDEDFQFSGLVG
+411 DLNDEDFQFSGLLG

-438 VSINPFSEEINEES
+438 VSVNPFTEVINEES

-464 KWRTNTIIKGF
+464 KWRTNTVVKGF

-486 SNTGDLLII
+486 SNTGDFLII

-501 MMLAFSR
+501 MHLAFQR
-508 LKELGGG
+508 LKEIGGG

-521 GSVAAEIKLP
+521 GEIIREIKLP
-531 VAGGM
+531 LAGGM
-536 SNLAIEELIQ
+536 SNIAIEQLIE
-546 EEKALTTALRERG
+546 EEKALTSALRERG
-559 YQYEDPIYSLLF
+559 YAYEDPIYSLLF